1 MTMRIWIWTLICLAA
16 AAVSPLIGESLR
28 GPGGDVILWELRV
41 PRSLMGMMVG
51 AILAI
56 TGAAYQTL
64 FRNPLA
70 TPSTVGTTAGAALGA
85 LASVVLFPAVSIGP
99 FPLIMV
105 AAFVGAVVVTAMVSA
120 IALAGRASISDVLLA
135 GIAISLAAG
144 ALTTGLQFQADMADT
159 FVAVRWSLG
168 SLSTLG
174 YERVALLAPF
184 ALVVIVTLATRW
196 RALEVLAGGSERAAT
211 VGLRVPAA
219 RAAILGTGALGVG
232 AAVALCGPI
241 GFVGLLVPHLVRLGL
256 SGARRV
262 LIPMSAVTGAA
273 FLPLCDGLAR
283 VIWPGRELP
292 VGVLTAALGAPLLVW
307 LIATRTRRSP

>member
-1 MTMRIWIWTLICLAA
+1 MIMRIWIWTLICLAA
-16 AAVSPLIGESLR
+16 AAVSPLIGESLG

-105 AAFVGAVVVTAMVSA
+105 AAFVGALVVTAMVSA

-144 ALTTGLQFQADMADT
+144 ALTTGLQFRMN
-159 FVAVRWSLG
+159 
-168 SLSTLG
+168 
-174 YERVALLAPF
+174 
-184 ALVVIVTLATRW
+184 LVKA
-196 RALEVLAGGSERAAT
+196 
-211 VGLRVPAA
+211 
-219 RAAILGTGALGVG
+219 
-232 AAVALCGPI
+232 
-241 GFVGLLVPHLVRLGL
+241 
-256 SGARRV
+256 
-262 LIPMSAVTGAA
+262 
-273 FLPLCDGLAR
+273 
-283 VIWPGRELP
+283 
-292 VGVLTAALGAPLLVW
+292 
-307 LIATRTRRSP
+307 